1 MEWNPGKGEMMEAQ
15 TPDERRDALVERLF
29 EAVLGMNDLHMVYV
43 GDRLGYY
50 RAVVD
55 SGSLTSSEL
64 AAATATHERYAR
76 EWLEQQSVTGILE
89 VEDPSLE
96 AEARRYRLPDGHT
109 EVLTERDSLNYLA
122 PFARMMA
129 GIVRPLPEVIEAFRT
144 GGGIPYARYDADFCE
159 GQGEMN
165 RVQFIN
171 LLGSEWLPSVPEVHA
186 RLLADPPARV
196 ADIACGTGW
205 SSIALANAYPGVSVD
220 GLDLDGYSIELA
232 RRNLAGTGLEDRVTF
247 ETRDAADPRLSGEY
261 DLATVF
267 EAVHD
272 MPRPVEV
279 LRAVRGLLNEEGSAI
294 IADERV
300 ADKFDA
306 PGDEVERLMYGWSVL
321 HCLPV
326 GMAEQPSAA
335 TGTVM
340 RSATLRRYAE
350 EGGFTRVEVLPIDND
365 FWQFYRLI
373 P

>member
-1 MEWNPGKGEMMEAQ
+1 
-15 TPDERRDALVERLF
+15 
-29 EAVLGMNDLHMVYV
+29 
-43 GDRLGYY
+43 
-50 RAVVD
+50 
-55 SGSLTSSEL
+55 
-64 AAATATHERYAR
+64 
-76 EWLEQQSVTGILE
+76 
-89 VEDPSLE
+89 
-96 AEARRYRLPDGHT
+96 
-109 EVLTERDSLNYLA
+109 
-122 PFARMMA
+122 
-129 GIVRPLPEVIEAFRT
+129 
-144 GGGIPYARYDADFCE
+144 
-159 GQGEMN
+159 
-165 RVQFIN
+165 
-171 LLGSEWLPSVPEVHA
+171 
-186 RLLADPPARV
+186 
-196 ADIACGTGW
+196 
-205 SSIALANAYPGVSVD
+205 
-220 GLDLDGYSIELA
+220 
-232 RRNLAGTGLEDRVTF
+232 
-247 ETRDAADPRLSGEY
+247 
-261 DLATVF
+261 
-267 EAVHD
+267 VHD